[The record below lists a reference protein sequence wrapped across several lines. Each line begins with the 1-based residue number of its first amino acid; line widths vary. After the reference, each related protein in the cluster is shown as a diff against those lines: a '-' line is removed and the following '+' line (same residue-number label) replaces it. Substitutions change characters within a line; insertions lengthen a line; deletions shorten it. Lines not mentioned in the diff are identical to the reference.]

1 MPKRKRVAFAR
12 INRRSET
19 EGLGARNFSEDMRML
34 SQSHQTRALFRG
46 HEWVAAD
53 MRLLPSEDF
62 MTGVLGFADEELFRD
77 LDPAA
82 FSWLKGPSRTVEGA
96 SERTMVPFAIDL
108 RESER
113 WIAFGTSLRIQPP
126 GFTAGFE
133 ATLNAAVAA
142 VGNGL
147 MPTEWEVDL
156 VTGPQRVEE
165 WLEIHPNVTKF
176 TRVVR
181 LHNPREKLDADR
193 AEMKALA
200 ARTKTETFSI
210 STARGQHLN
219 VRNNPEFE
227 SRLEGLDTGDLDVYL
242 EARDVERGTK
252 VVFSSKQMVDKRWVD
267 DYGDDLELGME
278 LMLRA
283 VQEYAI
289 QRAGGQGR
297 MM

>member
-1 MPKRKRVAFAR
+1 MTTRRRVAFAR

-19 EGLGARNFSEDMRML
+19 EAFAPRPFAEDMRL
-34 SQSHQTRALFRG
+34 LAESHGTRASFRG
-46 HEWVAAD
+46 SEWVAAD
-53 MRLLPSEDF
+53 LRVLPSEDF
-62 MTGVLGFADEELFRD
+62 MTGILGFSDEETLHD
-77 LDPAA
+77 LDPSV
-82 FSWLKGPSRTVEGA
+82 FSWLKGPTRTVEGA

-126 GFTAGFE
+126 GFAAGFQ
-133 ATLNAAVAA
+133 ATLNAAVAQ
-142 VGNGL
+142 VGDGL

-156 VTGPQRVEE
+156 VTGQHRVEE
-165 WLEIHPNVTKF
+165 WLEIHPNVTTF

-219 VRNNPEFE
+219 IKDNPEFE
-227 SRLEGLDTGDLDVYL
+227 SKLEGVDTGDLDVFPCANRRPP
-242 EARDVERGTK
+242 ARRQAETSVGHGQRVVRGARR
-252 VVFSSKQMVDKRWVD
+252 D
-267 DYGDDLELGME
+267 
-278 LMLRA
+278 
-283 VQEYAI
+283 
-289 QRAGGQGR
+289 
-297 MM
+297 